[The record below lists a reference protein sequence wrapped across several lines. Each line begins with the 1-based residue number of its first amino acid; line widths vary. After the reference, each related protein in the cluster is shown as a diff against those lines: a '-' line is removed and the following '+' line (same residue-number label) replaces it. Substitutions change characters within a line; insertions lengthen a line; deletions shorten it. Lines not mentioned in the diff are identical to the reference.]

1 MIRNIWAWIWDTGC
15 NRSGVCMYFAW
26 LEVTPRHR
34 GVKIKFQTT
43 STTLVSHLWRHWRLA
58 GKGMYRELGT
68 IVLNVDKPDVDP
80 CKSSGW
86 GLYSTEAETNV
97 YILEV
102 VL

>member
-1 MIRNIWAWIWDTGC
+1 
-15 NRSGVCMYFAW
+15 
-26 LEVTPRHR
+26 
-34 GVKIKFQTT
+34 
-43 STTLVSHLWRHWRLA
+43 
-58 GKGMYRELGT
+58 MYRELGT